1 MTTPGTGRATLLT
14 CAFLLLS
21 ACGGGASGDRVGENT
36 VVVSGTVNY
45 EFVPTNAGCSG
56 LNFDAIEVRPI
67 RGATVQ
73 LIDAATGTEIARSTS
88 SATGTFSIPGIQPN
102 ITVQLR
108 VRAELKD
115 SSLPGW
121 DVEVR
126 DNFIAGASDLDD
138 PAPPSLSTRALYA
151 LNSASFDTASGDVQ
165 HNLTATTGWDGTRYS
180 GPRAAAPFALL
191 DTAYTSMQ
199 FIRGFDAN
207 ANFAPLDMFWS
218 VNNTRGNGRFD
229 ITAGEIGTSGY
240 LQSDDALLVLGD
252 ATIDTDEFDGHVI
265 AHEWGHYFE
274 DVLARS
280 NSEGGA
286 HFLGESL
293 DAAVAFSEGFAEA
306 LASMIQNE
314 PINCDTL
321 VPGTSGGSGFTVEGN
336 SFGRRGWFNEVSV
349 ATLIWDLWDT
359 GDDGIDNG
367 SLGFRPIYDTMVGP
381 HAMSD
386 SFATLF
392 SFATELR
399 ASLDAQD
406 AALLDALLNREE
418 VVAGADLDIWAASE
432 ANDAGVAQDVFPL
445 YLPYTADGTVIN
457 LCVNNQLDG
466 FARHGNNVGEN
477 RYLRITV
484 PIDDEYDV
492 NVVTTTA
499 TPPSADPDDR
509 DYSDPDIV
517 IFRGSVPEEIARAG
531 TDVAQNMEPTFRTP
545 MLLATETYVAFVEE
559 WRFQDALASTSFPQR
574 ICFDVSLTP
583 TP

>member
-1 MTTPGTGRATLLT
+1 MK
-14 CAFLLLS
+14 
-21 ACGGGASGDRVGENT
+21 T
-36 VVVSGTVNY
+36 VVVSGTVSY
-45 EFVPTNAGCSG
+45 EFVPTNAVCSG
-56 LNFDAIEVRPI
+56 LNFNAIEVRPI

-73 LIDAATGTEIARSTS
+73 LIDAASGTEIARTVS
-88 SATGTFSIPGIQPN
+88 SAGGTFSISGIQRN
-102 ITVQLR
+102 IMVQLR

-115 SSLPGW
+115 SNVPGW

-126 DNFIAGASDLDD
+126 DNYIDGASDFDS
-138 PAPPSLSTRALYA
+138 PAPPPLSTRALYA
-151 LNSASFDTASGDVQ
+151 LNGASFDTGTSNVQ
-165 HNLTATTGWDGTRYS
+165 RNLTATTGWDGTSYS

-191 DTAYTSMQ
+191 DTAYASMQ
-199 FIRGFDAN
+199 FVRGFDAGVD
-207 ANFAPLDMFWS
+207 FAPLDMFWS
-218 VNNTRGNGRFD
+218 VNNTPGNGQFD

-240 LQSDDALLVLGD
+240 IPRVDSLLVLGD
-252 ATIDTDEFDGHVI
+252 AAIDTDEFDGHVV
-265 AHEWGHYFE
+265 AHEWSHYFE

-280 NSEGGA
+280 NSEGGS

-293 DAAVAFSEGFAEA
+293 DASIAFSEGFAEA

-314 PINCDTL
+314 PINCDTF
-321 VPGTSGGSGFTVEGN
+321 VPGTSGGGGFTVEGN
-336 SFGRRGWFNEVSV
+336 SFGQRGWYNEVSV

-359 GDDGIDNG
+359 SDDGIDNG
-367 SLGFRPIYDTMVGP
+367 SLGFGPIYDTMVGP

-399 ASLDAQD
+399 ASLSVQD
-406 AALLDALLNREE
+406 AALLDALLNREG
-418 VVAGADLDIWAASE
+418 VVTGADLDIWATNE
-432 ANDAGVAQDVFPL
+432 TNDAGVAQDVFPL
-445 YLPYTADGTVIN
+445 YVPYTADGSVTNV
-457 LCVNNQLDG
+457 CVNNQLDG

-484 PIDDEYDV
+484 PFDDEYDV

-509 DYSDPDIV
+509 DYSDPDIF
-517 IFRGSVPEEIARAG
+517 IYHGSVPEEIARAE
-531 TDVAQNMEPTFRTP
+531 TDTVQNMEPTFRTP
-545 MLLATETYVAFVEE
+545 MLLATETYLAFVEE
-559 WRFQDALASTSFPQR
+559 WRFHDVFASTAFPQR

>member
-1 MTTPGTGRATLLT
+1 MITPGTGRAALLA
-14 CAFLLLS
+14 CVSLLLG
-21 ACGGGASGDRVGENT
+21 ACGGSGNGGGMKT
-36 VVVSGTVNY
+36 VAVSGTVSY
-45 EFVPTNAGCSG
+45 EFVPTNAACSG
-56 LNFDAIEVRPI
+56 LNFNAIEVRPI

-73 LIDAATGTEIARSTS
+73 LIDAASGTEIARTTS
-88 SATGTFSIPGIQPN
+88 SAVGAFSIPGIQRN
-102 ITVQLR
+102 IMVQLR

-115 SSLPGW
+115 SNVPGW

-126 DNFIAGASDLDD
+126 DNFIAGASDFDN
-138 PAPPSLSTRALYA
+138 PAPPSLSTRALYT
-151 LNSASFDTASGDVQ
+151 LNSASFDTGTSNVQ
-165 HNLTATTGWDGTRYS
+165 QDLTATTGWDGASYS

-199 FIRGFDAN
+199 FVRGFDAS

-218 VNNTRGNGRFD
+218 VNNTPGSGEFD

-240 LQSDDALLVLGD
+240 LQQVDSLLVLGD
-252 ATIDTDEFDGHVI
+252 AAIDTDEFDGHVV

-286 HFLGESL
+286 HILGESL
-293 DAAVAFSEGFAEA
+293 DASIAFSEGFAGA
-306 LASMIQNE
+306 LASMIQND
-314 PINCDTL
+314 PLYCDTF
-321 VPGTSGGSGFTVEGN
+321 VPGTQFGDVFRVEGN

-359 GDDGIDNG
+359 ADDGVDTG
-367 SLGFRPIYDTMVGP
+367 SLGFGPLYDTMVGP

-399 ASLDAQD
+399 ASLNAQD

-418 VVAGADLDIWAASE
+418 VVTGADLDIWATNE
-432 ANDAGVAQDVFPL
+432 TNNAGVAQDVSPL
-445 YLPYTADGTVIN
+445 YVPYTADGSVIN
-457 LCVNNQLDG
+457 VCVNNQLDG

-484 PIDDEYDV
+484 PVDDEYDV

-509 DYSDPDIV
+509 DYSDPDIF
-517 IFRGSVPEEIARAG
+517 IYHGSVPDVIARAD
-531 TDVAQNMEPTFRTP
+531 TDTVQNMEPTFRTP
-545 MLLATETYVAFVEE
+545 TLLTTETYLAFVEE
-559 WRFQDALASTSFPQR
+559 WRFHDVLASTTFPQR

>member
-1 MTTPGTGRATLLT
+1 MTPGTGRAALLA
-14 CAFLLLS
+14 CVSFLLG
-21 ACGGGASGDRVGENT
+21 ACGGSNSGDWGGVKT
-36 VVVSGTVNY
+36 VAVSGTVSY
-45 EFVPTNAGCSG
+45 EFVPTNAGCHG
-56 LNFDAIEVRPI
+56 LNFNAIEVRPI

-73 LIDAATGTEIARSTS
+73 LIDAASGTEIARTTS
-88 SATGTFSIPGIQPN
+88 SAVGTFSISGIRPK
-102 ITVQLR
+102 IKVQLR

-115 SSLPGW
+115 SSVPGW

-126 DNFIAGASDLDD
+126 DNFIAGASDYDN
-138 PAPPSLSTRALYA
+138 PAPPSLSTRALYT
-151 LNSASFDTASGDVQ
+151 LNGASFDSGTGNVQ
-165 HNLTATTGWDGTRYS
+165 RNLTATTGWDGASYS

-199 FIRGFDAN
+199 FVRDFDAS

-218 VNNTRGNGRFD
+218 VNNTPGDGRFD

-240 LQSDDALLVLGD
+240 LQRDDSLLVLGD
-252 ATIDTDEFDGHVI
+252 AAIDTDEFDGHVV

-293 DAAVAFSEGFAEA
+293 DASVAFSEGFAEA
-306 LASMIQNE
+306 LASMIQND
-314 PINCDTL
+314 PINCDTF
-321 VPGTSGGSGFTVEGN
+321 VPGTPGGGGFTVEGN
-336 SFGRRGWFNEVSV
+336 SFGQRGWFNEVSV

-359 GDDGIDNG
+359 GDDGIDVG

-381 HAMSD
+381 HTMSD

-399 ASLDAQD
+399 ASLNAPD

-418 VVAGADLDIWAASE
+418 VVTGADLDIWASSE
-432 ANDAGVAQDVFPL
+432 TNDAGVAQEVFPL
-445 YLPYTADGTVIN
+445 YVPYTADGSLVN
-457 LCVNNQLDG
+457 VCVNNQLDG

-484 PIDDEYDV
+484 PVDDEYDV

-499 TPPSADPDDR
+499 TPPSADPHDR
-509 DYSDPDIV
+509 DFSDPDI
-517 IFRGSVPEEIARAG
+517 IIYHGSVPEEIARAE
-531 TDVAQNMEPTFRTP
+531 TDDVQNMEPTFRTP
-545 MLLATETYVAFVEE
+545 MLLSTETYLAFVEE
-559 WRFQDALASTSFPQR
+559 WRFHDALASTTFPQR

>member
-1 MTTPGTGRATLLT
+1 LISPGTGRAALLA
-14 CAFLLLS
+14 CVSLLLG
-21 ACGGGASGDRVGENT
+21 ACGGGSGNGGGMKT
-36 VVVSGTVNY
+36 VAVSGTVSY
-45 EFVPTNAGCSG
+45 ELVPTNAGCNG
-56 LNFDAIEVRPI
+56 LNFNAIEVRPI

-73 LIDAATGTEIARSTS
+73 LIDAASGTEIARTTS
-88 SATGTFSIPGIQPN
+88 SAVGTFSIPGIQRN
-102 ITVQLR
+102 IMVQLR

-115 SSLPGW
+115 SGVPGW

-126 DNFIAGASDLDD
+126 DNFIAGASDFDN
-138 PAPPSLSTRALYA
+138 PAPPSLSTRALYT
-151 LNSASFDTASGDVQ
+151 LNSASFDTGTRDVQ
-165 HNLTATTGWDGTRYS
+165 RNLTATTGWDGASYS

-199 FIRGFDAN
+199 FIRGFDAS
-207 ANFAPLDMFWS
+207 ADFAPLDMFWS
-218 VNNTRGNGRFD
+218 VNNTPGNGRFD

-240 LQSDDALLVLGD
+240 LQRIDSLLVLGD
-252 ATIDTDEFDGHVI
+252 AAIDTDEFDGHVV

-293 DAAVAFSEGFAEA
+293 DASA
-306 LASMIQNE
+306 LASMIQND
-314 PINCDTL
+314 PLYCDTL
-321 VPGTSGGSGFTVEGN
+321 IPGTQVGGVYRVEGP

-359 GDDGIDNG
+359 ADDGVDNG
-367 SLGFRPIYDTMVGP
+367 SLGFRPIYDTI
-381 HAMSD
+381 
-386 SFATLF
+386 
-392 SFATELR
+392 ATELR
-399 ASLDAQD
+399 ASLNAQD

-418 VVAGADLDIWAASE
+418 VVTGADLDIWATNE
-432 ANDAGVAQDVFPL
+432 TNDAGVAQDVFPL
-445 YLPYTADGTVIN
+445 YVPYTADGSLIN
-457 LCVNNQLDG
+457 VCVNNQLDG

-484 PIDDEYDV
+484 PVDDEYDV

-517 IFRGSVPEEIARAG
+517 IYHGSVPEEIARAE
-531 TDVAQNMEPTFRTP
+531 TDVVQNMEPTFRTP
-545 MLLATETYVAFVEE
+545 MLLATETYLAFVEE
-559 WRFQDALASTSFPQR
+559 WRFHDVFASTTFPQR

>member
-1 MTTPGTGRATLLT
+1 LKTPGTGRAALLA
-14 CAFLLLS
+14 CVSLLLG
-21 ACGGGASGDRVGENT
+21 ACGGSGNGGGMKT
-36 VVVSGTVNY
+36 VAVSGTVSY
-45 EFVPTNAGCSG
+45 EFVPTNAGCNG
-56 LNFDAIEVRPI
+56 LNFNAIEMRPI

-73 LIDAATGTEIARSTS
+73 LIDAASGTEIARTTS
-88 SATGTFSIPGIQPN
+88 SEVGTFSIPGIQRN
-102 ITVQLR
+102 TMVQLR

-115 SSLPGW
+115 SNVPGW

-126 DNFIAGASDLDD
+126 DNFIAGASDLDN

-151 LNSASFDTASGDVQ
+151 LNGASFDTGTSDVQ
-165 HNLTATTGWDGTRYS
+165 HNLTATTGWDGASYA

-199 FIRGFDAN
+199 FVRGFDAS
-207 ANFAPLDMFWS
+207 ADFAPLDMFWS
-218 VNNTRGNGRFD
+218 VNNTPGNGRFD

-240 LQSDDALLVLGD
+240 LQRADSLLVLGD
-252 ATIDTDEFDGHVI
+252 AAIDTDEFDGHVV

-293 DAAVAFSEGFAEA
+293 DASIAFSEGFAEA
-306 LASMIQNE
+306 LAAMIQND
-314 PINCDTL
+314 PITCDTF
-321 VPGTSGGSGFTVEGN
+321 VPGTSGGGGFTVEGN
-336 SFGRRGWFNEVSV
+336 SFGQRGWFNEVSV

-359 GDDGIDNG
+359 GDDGIDTG
-367 SLGFRPIYDTMVGP
+367 SLGFGPLYDTMVGP

-399 ASLDAQD
+399 ASLDPQD

-418 VVAGADLDIWAASE
+418 VVMGADLDIWAASE
-432 ANDAGVAQDVFPL
+432 TNDAGVAQDVFPL
-445 YLPYTADGTVIN
+445 YVPYTADGSVIN
-457 LCVNNQLDG
+457 VCVNNQLDG

-484 PIDDEYDV
+484 PVDDEYDV

-517 IFRGSVPEEIARAG
+517 IYHGSVPEEIARAE
-531 TDVAQNMEPTFRTP
+531 TDDVQNMEPTFRTR
-545 MLLATETYVAFVEE
+545 MLLATETYLAFVEE
-559 WRFQDALASTSFPQR
+559 WRFHDVLASTTFPQR